1 MNFLYRIVYAAH
13 ANGTHHKLALDA
25 LSYVEGADAERW
37 QNLFLKH
44 VALYLEGSKAPDN
57 TFKDFKNHVLHVRD
71 DYWGGAPEKVEE
83 WYGTLLG
90 KLREEAW
97 GEAVYAAGV
106 LSHYFTDPFHPFHS
120 GQTEA
125 ENAIH
130 RACEWSINRSY
141 DALAALGRERFAAS
155 EIGVPNCAQWLK
167 GMVCLGAEA
176 SNKQYERLIAH
187 YDINRGVADPPA
199 GLDDTARAL
208 VAELII
214 QASKGFSRVLERAFA
229 ESGATPPEVSLTA
242 EAFVAA
248 MQMPVKFVEKK
259 LANAADRAQV
269 VAMYHELQATGRVD
283 ATLPEDDRV
292 VRELHTKEVVEPR
305 AAQQAAARAK
315 RFPSMT
321 AAPAKTKAPAK
332 PRTPKAA
339 KVAAV
344 PAPAPVE
351 NVIVEKAPIEKAPGA
366 LMAKLRAVPSAEVEA
381 APVQAPPRVFLKS
394 SDDVEAAPSIGTRS
408 AQKLAEAAIFTV
420 ADLLEADVEFSASHL
435 HAFGIDAEMLV
446 LWQDQARL
454 VMDVPGLRGTHAQL
468 LTGAGYRDATAV
480 AEAEPG
486 ALCAAV
492 LRFAATSEGQ
502 RVLRQD
508 GPPPEDKIKSW
519 VSSAV
524 AARAA

>member
-44 VALYLEGSKAPDN
+44 VGLYLEGSKAPDN

-71 DYWGGAPEKVEE
+71 DYWGGAPEKAEE
-83 WYGTLLG
+83 WYGTLIA

-97 GEAVYAAGV
+97 ADAAYAAGV
-106 LSHYFTDPFHPFHS
+106 LSHYFTDPFHPFHT

-141 DALAALGRERFAAS
+141 DSLAALGRQRFAKS
-155 EIGVPNCAQWLK
+155 DIGMPSGSDWLK
-167 GMVCLGAEA
+167 GLVCLGAEA

-208 VAELII
+208 VAELIM
-214 QASKGFSRVLERAFA
+214 QASKGFARVLKRAFE

-248 MQMPVKFVEKK
+248 LQVPMKFVEKK
-259 LANAADRAQV
+259 LANSADRSQV
-269 VAMYHELQATGRVD
+269 VAMYHELQATGRVE

-292 VRELHTKEVVEPR
+292 VRDLYAKEVAEPR
-305 AAQQAAARAK
+305 AAQQAAARHK

-321 AAPAKTKAPAK
+321 ATPAKAKAPAK

-339 KVAAV
+339 KAAV
-344 PAPAPVE
+344 VSAPAPVE
-351 NVIVEKAPIEKAPGA
+351 KAPTA
-366 LMAKLRAVPSAEVEA
+366 LMTKLRAVPAAAEIEA
-381 APVQAPPRVFLKS
+381 APVQAPTRVFLKS

-468 LTGAGYRDATAV
+468 LTGAGYRDADAV
-480 AEAEPG
+480 AAADPG

-492 LRFAATSEGQ
+492 LRYAATSEGQ
-502 RVLRQD
+502 RLLRQD
-508 GPPPEDKIKSW
+508 APPPEDKIKDW
-519 VSSAV
+519 VASAV
-524 AARAA
+524 AARAAA